1 MSAPKIT
8 AIITTY
14 NAESYISET
23 LERIS
28 EQTLAEIQVIFIDD
42 ASDDNTAD
50 IIRNKC
56 DSDTRFKLLIND
68 DNHGAGYSRN
78 RGMEFAQGEYV
89 IFLDDDDIYSY
100 EMLERS
106 YNQAKDTG
114 SDIVVF
120 RSNTLDDNNGKITDA
135 DWTISRG
142 SLPDTQTFTVSDVRN
157 NFFRSFIW
165 WAWDKL
171 ISRDLIIRSG
181 LHFQEIRTSNDLYFV
196 CAIMLQADAI
206 SVCDEVLITHKDNRQ
221 GSLSN
226 TREQSYQCSLE
237 AIEKLNGF
245 ILSSEEYASL
255 RQNYLNYSVDF
266 LSWSLS
272 TLKDWQAYSHFYL
285 LLQAYFRQYAIAE
298 RSEFETTY
306 LADTYEALIS
316 SRPEVML
323 MDLKCRL
330 ENDIRHLTQ
339 ANRESQHQIS
349 ELTTANQ
356 QLHFNHEAYE
366 TGHQHLQSQHDSLQ
380 NECQALAH
388 QVQILTG
395 KKNEMTAALEAQI
408 EQKTALENTLH
419 TSLEANQRLTVKV
432 EEYQHELQR
441 LRNSLWGKLYQL
453 FSGGNNKN

>member
-1 MSAPKIT
+1 MSSPKVT

-14 NAESYISET
+14 NASSYIAET
-23 LERIS
+23 LEKIS
-28 EQTLAEIQVIFIDD
+28 EQTLPEIQVIFVDD
-42 ASDDNTAD
+42 ASDDNTAE

-56 DSDTRFKLLIND
+56 DSDPRFKLLVNE

-78 RGMEFAQGEYV
+78 RGIELSQGEYV

-106 YNQAKDTG
+106 YYQAKDTG
-114 SDIVVF
+114 ADIVVF

-142 SLPDTQTFTVSDVRN
+142 SLPDTPTFTVSDVRN

-171 ISRDLIIRSG
+171 ISRDLIVNSG

-196 CAIMLQADAI
+196 CAIMLQAKAI
-206 SVCDEVLITHKDNRQ
+206 SVCDEILITHKDNRQ

-237 AIEKLNGF
+237 AIEKLNDF
-245 ILSSEEYASL
+245 ILSTEDYADL

-330 ENDIRHLTQ
+330 ENDIRNLTQ
-339 ANRESQHQIS
+339 ANLESQHQIS
-349 ELTTANQ
+349 ELTTVNQ
-356 QLHFNHEAYE
+356 QLHSNREAFE

-380 NECQALAH
+380 TEREALEH
-388 QVQILTG
+388 QVQLLTG
-395 KKNEMTAALEAQI
+395 QKNEMTAALEVQI
-408 EQKTALENTLH
+408 EQKTDLENVLNT
-419 TSLEANQRLTVKV
+419 TVEANQRLTVQA
-432 EEYQHELQR
+432 EECQRELQR

-453 FSGGNNKN
+453 FSGGSNKS

>member
-157 NFFRSFIW
+157 NFF
-165 WAWDKL
+165 
-171 ISRDLIIRSG
+171 
-181 LHFQEIRTSNDLYFV
+181 
-196 CAIMLQADAI
+196 
-206 SVCDEVLITHKDNRQ
+206 
-221 GSLSN
+221 
-226 TREQSYQCSLE
+226 
-237 AIEKLNGF
+237 
-245 ILSSEEYASL
+245 
-255 RQNYLNYSVDF
+255 
-266 LSWSLS
+266 
-272 TLKDWQAYSHFYL
+272 
-285 LLQAYFRQYAIAE
+285 
-298 RSEFETTY
+298 
-306 LADTYEALIS
+306 EAL
-316 SRPEVML
+316 
-323 MDLKCRL
+323 
-330 ENDIRHLTQ
+330 
-339 ANRESQHQIS
+339 
-349 ELTTANQ
+349 
-356 QLHFNHEAYE
+356 
-366 TGHQHLQSQHDSLQ
+366 
-380 NECQALAH
+380 
-388 QVQILTG
+388 
-395 KKNEMTAALEAQI
+395 
-408 EQKTALENTLH
+408 
-419 TSLEANQRLTVKV
+419 
-432 EEYQHELQR
+432 
-441 LRNSLWGKLYQL
+441 
-453 FSGGNNKN
+453 SGGHGIN